1 MKLDDQLERRLADTA
16 ARARELLGLAA
27 QPATDLD
34 ELRALIGAL
43 RDWLPATELAEGSIE
58 EQESAL
64 ERLRQRF
71 EARFEA
77 LDRVQT
83 AIAELREVTSPR
95 EMLLRAPAVLCT
107 GSSFERAVLSLV
119 KGGRMVA
126 EAAYFAGDPGG
137 AAAVLAQLQKSPLR
151 LEHPLIETE
160 VLRRRRAT
168 IVVDAGVHPRVDR
181 ETARLMG
188 WRSYAAA
195 PLGVGS
201 QVVGVVHADRGAGQP
216 LDVLDRDVLWEF
228 ATGLAQAYESS
239 VLRRTL
245 RDERDQMREY
255 LEWLRARSSEL
266 TDAPV
271 TLAVGG
277 HAPVTLAA
285 GRHAPVTLAAGRHA
299 PVTLAA
305 GGHAPLPPPLSPSL
319 SRSPP
324 ATAWAGPGNTR
335 DDRVVFEGLLT
346 RRELDVLRLLAE
358 GATNRQVA
366 DALVISSG
374 TVKFH
379 VGSILRKLHAANRA
393 EAVTRYLR
401 LMGMRVP

>member
-1 MKLDDQLERRLADTA
+1 MKLDDQLERRLGDQA
-16 ARARELLGLAA
+16 ARARELLGLPA
-27 QPATDLD
+27 QPDTDLD
-34 ELRALIGAL
+34 ELRGLIRGL
-43 RDWLPATELAEGSIE
+43 RARLAPGELAGGSID
-58 EQESAL
+58 EQESRL
-64 ERLRQRF
+64 ERLSQRF
-71 EARFEA
+71 EARFAA

-95 EMLLRAPAVLCT
+95 EMLHRAPAVLCA
-107 GSSFERAVLSLV
+107 GSSFERAILSLV
-119 KGGRMVA
+119 KGGLMMSD
-126 EAAYFAGDPGG
+126 AAHFAGDSRA
-137 AAAVLAQLQKSPLR
+137 AAAVLAQLQDAPLR

-160 VLRRRRAT
+160 LLRRRRAT
-168 IVVDAGVHPRVDR
+168 IVVDADVNPRVNR
-181 ETARLMG
+181 HMAALMG

-195 PLGVGS
+195 PLVVGAH
-201 QVVGVVHADRGAGQP
+201 VVGVIHADRGAGQA

-228 ATGLAQAYESS
+228 ATGLAQAYEST

-245 RDERDQMREY
+245 RDERNQMSEF
-255 LEWLRARSSEL
+255 LEWMRARSSEL

-271 TLAVGG
+271 RLSDGSD
-277 HAPVTLAA
+277 APV
-285 GRHAPVTLAAGRHA
+285 R
-299 PVTLAA
+299 
-305 GGHAPLPPPLSPSL
+305 PPRP
-319 SRSPP
+319 RFPP
-324 ATAWAGPGNTR
+324 AGAASGAVAGAR

-358 GATNRQVA
+358 GASNRLIA

-379 VGSILRKLHAANRA
+379 VGSILRKLRASNRA